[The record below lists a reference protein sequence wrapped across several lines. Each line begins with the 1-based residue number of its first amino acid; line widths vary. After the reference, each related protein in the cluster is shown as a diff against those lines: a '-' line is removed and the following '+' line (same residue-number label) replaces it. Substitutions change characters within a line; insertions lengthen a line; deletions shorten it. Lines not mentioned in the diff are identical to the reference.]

1 MVDFN
6 NPPRGKSDRTES
18 GRTEIQDARLLKK
31 AIRMGW
37 VGGDR
42 FPTHVAKS
50 DLEEAVAEREPTLVE
65 RATLETHD
73 LLSNPDIRV
82 KIEGVKAVVAME
94 RQNQADEH
102 KAIDKVVPDQHAVH
116 HTHEEIQATLSEA
129 RTDRTYVEL
138 ERKRAIEAGAHAGL
152 NGSNGKPR
160 ALDSGSAPGVN

>member
-1 MVDFN
+1 MVDFSPEN
-6 NPPRGKSDRTES
+6 RPQRGKSERTES

-50 DLEEAVAEREPTLVE
+50 ELVEAVAEREPTLVE

-94 RQNQADEH
+94 RQNQADEL
-102 KAIDKVVPDQHAVH
+102 AAQ
-116 HTHEEIQATLSEA
+116 
-129 RTDRTYVEL
+129 R
-138 ERKRAIEAGAHAGL
+138 IEKPEGSVTNQQINIYLPTNGRESTGL
-152 NGSNGKPR
+152 MYGTNGNGKH
-160 ALDSGSAPGVN
+160 